1 MKAGLGDDAE
11 RAREQGHGR
20 ENGVRLAVGH
30 VQRGF
35 SAPERGVVHRGQVVE
50 DQRGRVHH
58 LDRAARVDEARAG
71 RAEQLAREDD
81 EHRSHALPRR
91 EKRFARGGRKRIAR
105 ILRRRLRRE
114 EGRKARVHRG
124 AHLAEKDAKE
134 RRTQEARPR
143 LSTGRRTDAA
153 PPWTHQKLA
162 SASFSFVKTSNT
174 VMSCVTVRTS
184 LILGGRFTSF
194 SFAPLFVAVV

>member
-1 MKAGLGDDAE
+1 M
-11 RAREQGHGR
+11 RPNARVEQGHRG
-20 ENGVRLAVGH
+20 ENRVRLAVGH

-50 DQRGRVHH
+50 DERGRVHH
-58 LDRAARVDEARAG
+58 LDRAARVDEARTG
-71 RAEQLAREDD
+71 HAEQLAREDD

-105 ILRRRLRRE
+105 ILRRRVRRE
-114 EGRKARVHRG
+114 EGRKARVHGG
-124 AHLAEKDAKE
+124 AHLAEKARKSGGH
-134 RRTQEARPR
+134 RRRGHVSHRTEDRTPR
-143 LSTGRRTDAA
+143 LPR
-153 PPWTHQKLA
+153 THQKLA